1 MTHYIIIFSPPP
13 PPPPPGAWQ
22 LNITGVL
29 HCQHR
34 RDAGAMQYARPCFG
48 AIYGVCSQ
56 TLVVIVVMFIV
67 VMLSCLGDLP
77 AAAVG
82 SPVPKHCSWSNPW
95 LVNESRIESIFQSIV
110 QSMVQSRV
118 QSPAFALTPCQRWG
132 VGMQV
137 TW

>member
-1 MTHYIIIFSPPP
+1 MDWTMDWNMDSILDSFTSQGLDQEQCLGTGEPTAAAGRSPAT
-13 PPPPPGAWQ
+13 GAWQ

-67 VMLSCLGDLP
+67 VMLSCLGGGGGGGGGREYNYVVSHESEKLALSTTEQP
-77 AAAVG
+77 KLYVG
-82 SPVPKHCSWSNPW
+82 
-95 LVNESRIESIFQSIV
+95 
-110 QSMVQSRV
+110 
-118 QSPAFALTPCQRWG
+118 
-132 VGMQV
+132 
-137 TW
+137 

>member
-1 MTHYIIIFSPPP
+1 MVSAPKLF
-13 PPPPPGAWQ
+13 AQQ
-22 LNITGVL
+22 L
-29 HCQHR
+29 
-34 RDAGAMQYARPCFG
+34 
-48 AIYGVCSQ
+48 
-56 TLVVIVVMFIV
+56 VIVVMLIV

-118 QSPAFALTPCQRWG
+118 QLLHSA
-132 VGMQV
+132 
-137 TW
+137 

>member
-1 MTHYIIIFSPPP
+1 MQYARPCFGAMYGVCSQPLVVIVVMFIVVMLPP
-13 PPPPPGAWQ
+13 PPPPPGTWQ

-56 TLVVIVVMFIV
+56 PLVVIVVMFIV

-95 LVNESRIESIFQSIV
+95 LEMSLEL
-110 QSMVQSRV
+110 
-118 QSPAFALTPCQRWG
+118 SPYSSP
-132 VGMQV
+132 
-137 TW
+137 